1 LSSFGHSTFLSVAH
15 AGSEKAKTNASVMD
29 FLHADYAVVNERLA
43 RHYGLPA
50 VYGSDYRRVPLN
62 PADRRG
68 GVLTQAG
75 LLAMNSDGKHSHP
88 LKRGIWMLERILN
101 DPPPPPPPA
110 IPEIDLADP
119 KIAKMSLKER
129 IENHRSHVACAP
141 CHAKIDPWGIALENF
156 DAVGSW
162 RDKINGVPVDAV
174 SLLFNKQKLDGID
187 GLAGMQAIFMLLAGA
202 MLLVLLRPEVVADP
216 LIIWMLCVAGGT
228 AGFMLLNWPPAKIFM
243 GDVGSVYLAFMLL
256 SFGLLSIRTV
266 MVSVPMGLSMWAIL
280 GATFATDATITLITR
295 ILTSEK
301 WHLAHSSHL
310 YQRLSRK
317 LGSHRPVT
325 LIYLAVNLFWLLP
338 LAYLCT
344 RNPQWSVALA
354 VVAYLPLI
362 AVAIRYGA
370 GRPDA

>member
-1 LSSFGHSTFLSVAH
+1 
-15 AGSEKAKTNASVMD
+15 
-29 FLHADYAVVNERLA
+29 
-43 RHYGLPA
+43 
-50 VYGSDYRRVPLN
+50 
-62 PADRRG
+62 
-68 GVLTQAG
+68 
-75 LLAMNSDGKHSHP
+75 
-88 LKRGIWMLERILN
+88 
-101 DPPPPPPPA
+101 
-110 IPEIDLADP
+110 
-119 KIAKMSLKER
+119 
-129 IENHRSHVACAP
+129 
-141 CHAKIDPWGIALENF
+141 
-156 DAVGSW
+156 
-162 RDKINGVPVDAV
+162 
-174 SLLFNKQKLDGID
+174 
-187 GLAGMQAIFMLLAGA
+187 
-202 MLLVLLRPEVVADP
+202 
-216 LIIWMLCVAGGT
+216 
-228 AGFMLLNWPPAKIFM
+228 MLLNWPPAKIFM

-301 WHLAHSSHL
+301 WHLAHRSHL

-370 GRPDA
+370 GSPDA

>member
-1 LSSFGHSTFLSVAH
+1 MGLVVA
-15 AGSEKAKTNASVMD
+15 
-29 FLHADYAVVNERLA
+29 
-43 RHYGLPA
+43 
-50 VYGSDYRRVPLN
+50 
-62 PADRRG
+62 
-68 GVLTQAG
+68 GVLTGVYLLVAYPPFSYGFIVLGISCFLAG
-75 LLAMNSDGKHSHP
+75 VGLQDDRKPVPARWRLGIQVAMG
-88 LKRGIWMLERILN
+88 
-101 DPPPPPPPA
+101 A
-110 IPEIDLADP
+110 
-119 KIAKMSLKER
+119 
-129 IENHRSHVACAP
+129 
-141 CHAKIDPWGIALENF
+141 
-156 DAVGSW
+156 
-162 RDKINGVPVDAV
+162 
-174 SLLFNKQKLDGID
+174 SLLFVLGGLPEMQRFVDAWFSRTLIYAFLLLVIVWWINLFNFMDGID
-187 GLAGMQAIFMLLAGA
+187 GLAGMQAIFMLLAGV

-216 LIIWMLCVAGGT
+216 LIIWILCVAGGT